1 MKKIKYSLRSSSFV
15 RMLRTNPLFAIGVAI
30 CAAWLVVMV
39 FADLIAPCDPL
50 LQDMAVRLQPP
61 SAQHWFGTDSLG
73 RDIFSRVL
81 VGSRISIGAGIQCIL
96 IAAVVGM
103 LIGGLSGYVGG
114 ILDDIIMRIGELFTS
129 FPSIIL
135 AMVIASAMGASLFNT
150 LLTMCIVWWPNYARV
165 MRAMVIQVKSNEY
178 VEASR
183 SLGASRLRIFF
194 KEILPNSIGSII
206 VLATVDFGNA
216 ILLFASLSYMGLG
229 SPPPAP
235 EWGAMVSNGAEQ
247 FSYWWVATFP
257 GLAILSVSLGANF
270 VGDGVRDYLDPKLR
284 KTIS

>member
-1 MKKIKYSLRSSSFV
+1 
-15 RMLRTNPLFAIGVAI
+15 
-30 CAAWLVVMV
+30 
-39 FADLIAPCDPL
+39 
-50 LQDMAVRLQPP
+50 
-61 SAQHWFGTDSLG
+61 
-73 RDIFSRVL
+73 
-81 VGSRISIGAGIQCIL
+81 
-96 IAAVVGM
+96 M

-270 VGDGVRDYLDPKLR
+270 IGDGVRDYLDPKLR